1 MKTPLKIALLSATA
15 TAIALAV
22 SVPVIAK
29 GKGGARFEKMDT
41 TADGFIDQAEITAA
55 RDARFQKS

>member
-29 GKGGARFEKMDT
+29 GKGGARFEKN
-41 TADGFIDQAEITAA
+41 GHQRGWIY
-55 RDARFQKS
+55 

>member
-1 MKTPLKIALLSATA
+1 MKTSAKIGLLSATA

-29 GKGGARFEKMDT
+29 GKDGARFEKMDT
-41 TADGFIDQAEITAA
+41 NADGFIDQA
-55 RDARFQKS
+55 